1 MHLLEQYSL
10 STASKID
17 KPYIYETFFPLP
29 IEKYITF
36 QAQSKF
42 ESKDYSY
49 WQDVINII
57 SPFLEK
63 NNIKIIQFGKNE
75 EKSYENVIDLK
86 GKTSFNQ
93 LAFLMKNSLLHFGPD
108 SLGVHIASMYDIPIV
123 SLYSIIQSSVAGPY
137 FGNKSKHILFD
148 AYKRI
153 GNGKPSYSH
162 QENPKCINLIKPEE
176 IADAIFK
183 LLNIDFQTVF
193 ETVFTGQKYTGSSI
207 QESLPNHKNII
218 FNPENLVEVRA
229 DLGFDEQSLINQLA
243 QYKKCV
249 LVLDKPIN
257 LNILNQF
264 KQNILTIAFKITNQD
279 NKEFLIKLRES
290 GIKFVLISDL
300 TQEEINKL
308 KINYYQFA
316 NVDKIEKPSQEKID
330 ELKKNINSLFYRS
343 AKITASNDKFYYS
356 LAAAEADIPM
366 KNHFEYQKVLDTTSF
381 WDNLDFFTI
390 VKLKEN
396 T

>member
-75 EKSYENVIDLK
+75 EKSYENVIDSK

-176 IADAIFK
+176 IASAILN
-183 LLNIDFQTVF
+183 LLNI
-193 ETVFTGQKYTGSSI
+193 E
-207 QESLPNHKNII
+207 HK
-218 FNPENLVEVRA
+218 L
-229 DLGFDEQSLINQLA
+229 
-243 QYKKCV
+243 QYKTAYLGERYGKVEIHDFIPNQIVQRLNKDSLLDIRMDYNFNEQVLEQQLKLNKCRIFTN
-249 LVLDKPIN
+249 KKIN
-257 LNILNQF
+257 LNILTNNR
-264 KQNILTIAFKITNQD
+264 KNIESIFYFIEQEDDDSFVKELTN
-279 NKEFLIKLRES
+279 L
-290 GIKFVLISDL
+290 GIKVALFSELSN
-300 TQEEINKL
+300 EEISKKKIKYYEYGSINFTQKPSLNLIEKL
-308 KINYYQFA
+308 KSIKNLYY
-316 NVDKIEKPSQEKID
+316 KSCR
-330 ELKKNINSLFYRS
+330 NIYGNNSTYGC
-343 AKITASNDKFYYS
+343 
-356 LAAAEADIPM
+356 LAA
-366 KNHFEYQKVLDTTSF
+366 QKANISKTQDFQPIIDSEEFWNESDNFFFVEMLD
-381 WDNLDFFTI
+381 
-390 VKLKEN
+390 KE
-396 T
+396 

>member
-1 MHLLEQYSL
+1 MYSL
-10 STASKID
+10 
-17 KPYIYETFFPLP
+17 
-29 IEKYITF
+29 
-36 QAQSKF
+36 
-42 ESKDYSY
+42 
-49 WQDVINII
+49 
-57 SPFLEK
+57 
-63 NNIKIIQFGKNE
+63 
-75 EKSYENVIDLK
+75 
-86 GKTSFNQ
+86 
-93 LAFLMKNSLLHFGPD
+93 
-108 SLGVHIASMYDIPIV
+108 
-123 SLYSIIQSSVAGPY
+123 IQSSVSGPY
-137 FGNKSKHILFD
+137 FGDKSKQILFD
-148 AYKRI
+148 AYKRT
-153 GNGKPSYSH
+153 GNKKPSYSN

-356 LAAAEADIPM
+356 LAAVEADIPM